1 MINGSEVGGA
11 VVQSHLQQLMQKS
24 SATIQMQSD
33 SDTATVATC
42 NRLRQQ
48 QLSIESGT
56 WQHPRRMRNVHA
68 AKIYRKWL

>member
-56 WQHPRRMRNVHA
+56 
-68 AKIYRKWL
+68 